1 MKVEDGQIT
10 NKKNDGYYV
19 ALGSFDGLHRGH
31 LSLINKCIELA
42 KKEKY
47 KSMVFTFS
55 NHPRTII
62 NPSIK
67 IEYLMN
73 NIEKV
78 DILEKVGID
87 KIVLKKFNKEFME
100 LSPEGFIEKLC
111 SDYNIKGIVVGF
123 NYRFGYKNLGDT
135 NLLKKLSEKYN
146 FRLEVIEP
154 LLYKDDIISSTRI
167 RNAIK
172 CGEISEAN
180 EMLTR
185 PYNLSGIVEHGKQI
199 GRTIGFPTANLKFGE
214 DKVIPAKGVYY
225 TNIRW
230 KNNIYKGITSVGS
243 NPTVN
248 GTNLTIE
255 TFILDFNHNIYGDDI
270 MVYFIEKMRNEEK
283 FDSIDCLKKQLDKD
297 QKYAKSKELAIII

>member
-1 MKVEDGQIT
+1 MKVADGQIT
-10 NKKNDGYYV
+10 NKKDDGYYV

>member
-1 MKVEDGQIT
+1 MKVANGQIT
-10 NKKNDGYYV
+10 NKKDDGYYV
-19 ALGSFDGLHRGH
+19 ALGSFDGLHMGH

-42 KKEKY
+42 EKDKC

-78 DILEKVGID
+78 DILQKVGID
-87 KIVLKKFNKEFME
+87 KVVLKKFNKEFME
-100 LSPEGFIEKLC
+100 LSPEGFIERLC

-123 NYRFGYKNLGDT
+123 NYKFGYKNLGDT
-135 NLLKKLSEKYN
+135 DLLKKLSKKYN
-146 FRLEVIEP
+146 FRLEIIEP
-154 LLYKDDIISSTRI
+154 LLYKDEIISSTRI

-172 CGEISEAN
+172 HGEIVEAN
-180 EMLTR
+180 KMLTR
-185 PYNLSGIVEHGKQI
+185 EYRLSGIVEHGKQI
-199 GRTIGFPTANLKFGE
+199 GRTIGFPTANLKFEE

-225 TNIRW
+225 TNVKW

-248 GTNLTIE
+248 GTKLTIE
-255 TFILDFNHNIYGDDI
+255 TFILDFNHDIYGDDI
-270 MVYFIEKMRNEEK
+270 VVYFIEKIRDEK
-283 FDSIDCLKKQLDKD
+283 RFDSIDCLKKQLNKD
-297 QKYAKSKELAIII
+297 EEYAKSKELAVII